1 MLAGWQHLW
10 VSSIFHH
17 LRSNGLMQSLLRL
30 SWCHS
35 HRRGS
40 TPVSTVLRN
49 SRQIF
54 MINVFLII
62 KKHLPSLNLANI
74 RSEWTEWLGNQGK
87 GTLRSENHGGVCL
100 RAPLEGLRLRRSFW
114 RSVSIYPRSA
124 SESVLKDYHSNIVT
138 LSKQPLFQ
146 LYVLITRANS
156 VAPQ

>member
-10 VSSIFHH
+10 VYSIFYH

-35 HRRGS
+35 HRRRS

-74 RSEWTEWLGNQGK
+74 RSEWTEWLVNRGK
-87 GTLRSENHGGVCL
+87 GTLRSENHGGVCP
-100 RAPLEGLRLRRSFW
+100 RPPLEGLRLRRSFW

-124 SESVLKDYHSNIVT
+124 SESVLKDYQSNIVT

-146 LYVLITRANS
+146 LYMLITRANS